1 MWQLA
6 VVQAS
11 NQTSISIGPQT
22 WGASGAFAF
31 NLWIQQRENDGD
43 VFQYMMSTRSNADGT
58 IIATTDDIYEP
69 NEVLPSALLPCTI
82 SPQATGRASL
92 NL

>member
-31 NLWIQQRENDGD
+31 NLWIRQREADGD
-43 VFQYMMSTRSNADGT
+43 VFQYVVSTRSQADGT
-58 IIATTDDIYEP
+58 AIATTDDIYEP
-69 NEVLPSALLPCTI
+69 NEVFPSALLPST
-82 SPQATGRASL
+82 PVLRRQEEHL
-92 NL
+92 

>member
-1 MWQLA
+1 MRRLA

-11 NQTSISIGPQT
+11 NQTSISIGPQN

-31 NLWIQQRENDGD
+31 NLWIQQRESDGD
-43 VFQYMMSTRSNADGT
+43 VFQYVVSTRSQADGT
-58 IIATTDDIYEP
+58 DIATTDDIYEP
-69 NEVLPSALLPCTI
+69 NEVFPSLASVHI
-82 SPQATGRASL
+82 SPQAPVRASL